1 MTLGG
6 GNFWC
11 FRRGGRAEN
20 HFASPSISLAFYCTS
35 IHQHCRGS
43 KSSSRETIRRPLDFV
58 NRQTVACRCSSRVDE
73 KKNRS
78 HFIYQRGWRNV
89 FGFADRHGR
98 FREPQSIAPCVL
110 FYEGK
115 ISMETRIKVLE
126 WGKSRSSVCGPSA
139 PLIKID
145 QPEEKNQSVD
155 SFFRSVIVTLLRR
168 PPFLTLSLP
177 LSID

>member
-1 MTLGG
+1 MTRGG

-11 FRRGGRAEN
+11 FRRGKRAEN
-20 HFASPSISLAFYCTS
+20 HFASPSISLVLLYPSTLPRVEKHLERDNPKTPRF
-35 IHQHCRGS
+35 RE
-43 KSSSRETIRRPLDFV
+43 SSNCCMQMFLSRRW
-58 NRQTVACRCSSRVDE
+58 

-145 QPEEKNQSVD
+145 QPEEKNQRVD

-168 PPFLTLSLP
+168 PPFLTLWLP